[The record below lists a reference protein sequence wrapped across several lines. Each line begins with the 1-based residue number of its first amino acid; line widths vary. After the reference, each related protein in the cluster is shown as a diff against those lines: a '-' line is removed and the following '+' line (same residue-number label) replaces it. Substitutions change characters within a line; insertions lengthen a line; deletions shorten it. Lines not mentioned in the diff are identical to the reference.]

1 MAKIKMIGIIKE
13 DEIKKYQ
20 KYNKVDKMIEISSDK
35 DNIQLKALPI
45 CIILAILCNM
55 VLFFKTGS
63 SSITI
68 RPLLI
73 LIGLIVGFLLMII
86 HEILHGIVYPK
97 DVVVSIGFIKPITFV
112 ALASYPMSKK
122 RFILMCLLPII
133 LGIIPM
139 ILFILLKSSALCS
152 LLIGMTYPGMISVYP
167 DIYNA
172 YKVARKVPKGK
183 KVLFYEDLL
192 VYTK

>member
-1 MAKIKMIGIIKE
+1 
-13 DEIKKYQ
+13 
-20 KYNKVDKMIEISSDK
+20 MIEISSDK

>member
-122 RFILMCLLPII
+122 RFILM
-133 LGIIPM
+133 
-139 ILFILLKSSALCS
+139 
-152 LLIGMTYPGMISVYP
+152 
-167 DIYNA
+167 
-172 YKVARKVPKGK
+172 
-183 KVLFYEDLL
+183 E
-192 VYTK
+192 